1 MKDNL
6 LISEITP
13 LSEKD
18 CFYIVERHKKE
29 FTYPLHIHREY
40 ELNFIENG
48 AGLIRIM
55 GDSVEK
61 VGDYELVLVG
71 GDDVEHA
78 WEQGDC
84 RSESIREITIQ
95 FSPDLFAPSLLARRQ
110 FDSIRKMLEQAR
122 YGLVFPQ
129 KAIMKVYSLLDQIS
143 SEEKSFHQVTRLLNL
158 LFELSISEG
167 VRTLTTG
174 VFAKAPQ
181 EPDSRRVK
189 KIKEYINA
197 HFQEDIKLVDA
208 ASLVGMSS
216 AAFSRFFKL
225 RTGKTFSD
233 YIIDLR
239 IGNASRLLIDTTT
252 SVTEICYECGFNNL
266 SNFNRI
272 FKRKKGSTP
281 KEFRNLYRKSRF
293 VV

>member
-1 MKDNL
+1 MKENRF
-6 LISEITP
+6 ISEITP

-29 FTYPLHIHREY
+29 FAYPLHVHKEY

-48 AGLIRIM
+48 AGLVRIV
-55 GDSVEK
+55 GDSVERI
-61 VGDYELVLVG
+61 DNYELVLVG
-71 GDDVEHA
+71 GGEVGHT

-95 FSPDLFAPSLLARRQ
+95 FSPDLFSPSLLARRQ
-110 FDSIRKMLEQAR
+110 FDSIRRMLEQAK

-129 KAIMKVYSLLDQIS
+129 RAIMKIYSILDGIS
-143 SEEKSFHQVTRLLNL
+143 FEEKSFHQVARLLSL

-167 VRTLTTG
+167 IRTLTTG
-174 VFAKAPQ
+174 IFAQAPR
-181 EPDSRRVK
+181 EPDSRRVS
-189 KIKEYINA
+189 KIKEYVNGR
-197 HFQEDIKLVDA
+197 FQEDIKLVDA
-208 ASLVGMSS
+208 ASLVGMST
-216 AAFSRFFKL
+216 AAFSRYFKL
-225 RTGKTFSD
+225 RTGKNFSD

-281 KEFRNLYRKSRF
+281 KEFRNNYRKSRF
-293 VV
+293 VL